1 MMVVLLLLLL
11 FPLLL
16 ANESLGSIGIIS
28 LDAGLHVLQL
38 PLLGSQDV
46 SILGTVLTQRYLSG
60 GVDLMV
66 RLLLWLLLG
75 SNLTFSTPSLSAAR
89 NTSVLVAHR

>member
-1 MMVVLLLLLL
+1 MVVVLLLV

-16 ANESLGSIGIIS
+16 ANESLGRIGVFS
-28 LDAGLHVLQL
+28 LHAGLHVLQL
-38 PLLGSQDV
+38 PLLGSQNISV
-46 SILGTVLTQRYLSG
+46 LGTVLTQRHLSR

-66 RLLLWLLLG
+66 RLLLWLLFG
-75 SNLTFSTPSLSAAR
+75 SNLTFSTPRLSAAR